1 MSSPAIGR
9 VDRRKART
17 RAALI
22 SAGQRILAD
31 RGTTEVAVQDITDE
45 AGVGLGSFYNH
56 FTTKSELFEA
66 AVLDLLDAFAAGID
80 AARADVQDP
89 AELVAIGIRLTC
101 RLAATRPAVARV
113 LVLTGPEFLVADRG
127 LAPLASRDLQQGLA
141 SGRFTLARPALA
153 LAVVGGSVLAFLQMR
168 LTADGSGSVTDAD
181 ADLLAATLLT
191 TLGLP
196 AAEAAEIAHR
206 PLPVLD
212 PPPGPTPQGEP
223 S

>member
-22 SAGQRILAD
+22 AAGQRILAD

-66 AVLDLLDAFAAGID
+66 AVFDLLDAFAAGID

-89 AELVAIGIRLTC
+89 AELVAIGIRSTC

-113 LVLTGPEFLVADRG
+113 LVLTGPEFLVADRVWPRWPAG
-127 LAPLASRDLQQGLA
+127 TCSRGWRRA
-141 SGRFTLARPALA
+141 GSPWPVRPWPWPS
-153 LAVVGGSVLAFLQMR
+153 SV
-168 LTADGSGSVTDAD
+168 
-181 ADLLAATLLT
+181 AACW
-191 TLGLP
+191 
-196 AAEAAEIAHR
+196 
-206 PLPVLD
+206 
-212 PPPGPTPQGEP
+212 P
-223 S
+223 SCRCG